1 MAIDVKFDLTGN
13 PEPPTII
20 LANRNGNKL
29 GQLKVDSKSIS
40 LIDKFNDASEIS
52 FTVNKYIDDKII
64 PLWDKIVDFKLI
76 YCKEWDVWF
85 EIRVEFN
92 EETESVK
99 TVFGTQL
106 GYAELSQIKLYDIEI
121 NTEKDIDRDDYK
133 ITILYDPEDSQ
144 ASLLDRM
151 FEKAPHYSIIH
162 VDPTIANIQRSF
174 SFDDVSLVDG
184 CQEIEEEIGCLFK
197 FHSNSDEKGMPQRTV
212 SVYDLCQNCN
222 DCDYRGEFTDVCP
235 ECGST
240 NIKYGY
246 GDDTTIFVTSD
257 ELASNGIELVAD
269 TDSVKNC
276 FKLVAGDD
284 LLTAT
289 VRNCNPNGTD
299 YLWYF
304 SDSLKED
311 MSDELVNKLNAYDNL
326 YKEYYDNHISHLDTT
341 LLNKYNAL
349 VTKYSIYNEDLQKVE
364 TPIKG
369 YSALMNAYYDVID
382 LGWYLKSGLMPT
394 VKMSETDAKEQASLL
409 TTTSLSPVAV
419 ANLDIVSLATMDSA
433 VLSMAKT
440 IVKPTYKVKIN
451 ASEKVQNGSL
461 VYWKGNFVITNY
473 SDEEDTAISN
483 TISIRIDDDEETF
496 IKQKIDKV
504 LNGENT
510 DDLSITG
517 LFKKEYSDFCAELKK
532 YALVPLNSF
541 HDACQACIDVLIEQG
556 VANADNDLYEDL
568 YLPYYNKLL
577 AIESEIKIRE
587 EEVNIVIGTYDING
601 NLINEG
607 LQQEIEECRNTI
619 QKALNFQDYMG
630 EELWLEF
637 CAYRREDKYSNEN
650 YISDGLNNAELF
662 SKALEFYKVAENEI
676 YKSAELQHSIS
687 ATLNNLLAIEKFK
700 PLVDS
705 FNVGNWLRVR
715 IDDNV
720 YKLRLLEYE
729 INFGDFDNIPVEFS
743 DVTKVRNGI
752 TDIES
757 ILNQAS
763 SMASSY
769 DALTKQANRGDEAR
783 STVRKWLNEG
793 LNTALVQI
801 QNNVNEDI
809 VIDNNGLIGRSY
821 SDITGTYSPEQIRLT
836 HNIIAYTDDDW
847 RTVRQAI
854 GKHKYVMYDNGTKGF
869 VDKVGYGMS
878 AEFVT
883 AGIVSG
889 SQIIGGDIYSDN
901 YSKADGTG
909 SYINLRDGTFSFA
922 GGTLKFDGEALSI
935 SSNDIPSKVSDLEN
949 DDGYVTETG
958 VVTIIDGTVNADYV
972 NALGI
977 TAKNISADTVI
988 GNAISGSTI
997 EGSTIKGGSININD
1011 RFMVDSYGNV
1021 TIPSGTISFNDL
1033 DDTPDLIT
1041 ESQVTQITKDTITTS
1056 YINALNV
1063 TAKDISATTLT
1074 GKTISG
1080 GSLDIG
1086 TATQYTKIKSDGYL
1100 EANYGK
1106 ISIFNFGN
1114 DGFYVD
1120 FNGDNMYDYY
1130 FSKHNFCARVYNT
1143 TGTNRAYMYMDTEKD
1158 ISDTY
1163 GRAIVYGYNYV
1174 DLRSD
1179 RQIRFIYDSDHT
1191 TFTSYFDTY
1200 NELLYVD
1207 GDIEYTGSLTKESD
1221 KRLKNDLGDV
1231 SVIEANNILDNLNIK
1246 KFTYKSD
1253 KRNRVNYGIY
1263 AQDLRDILKDY
1274 DIGYISALS
1283 IYDKNTDT
1291 YITDL
1296 NHLEDNVKY
1305 GVDYTQFIPLLIKA
1319 YQNLSDKIKEIE
1331 NLINE

>member
-52 FTVNKYIDDKII
+52 FTANKYIDDKII

-151 FEKAPHYSIIH
+151 FEKAPHYSVIH
-162 VDPTIANIQRSF
+162 VDSTIANIQRSF

-299 YLWYF
+299 YIWYF

-326 YKEYYDNHISHLDTT
+326 YKEYYDNHVSHLDTT
-341 LLNKYNAL
+341 LLNKYNSL

-394 VKMSETDAKEQASLL
+394 VKMSETDAKKQASLL
-409 TTTSLSPVAV
+409 TSSSLSPVAV
-419 ANLDIVSLATMDSA
+419 ADLSIVSLATMDSA

-440 IVKPTYKVKIN
+440 IVKPTYKVKVN
-451 ASEKVQNGSL
+451 ASEKVQSGSL

-473 SDEEDTAISN
+473 SDEEDTAISS
-483 TISIRIDDDEETF
+483 TISIRIDDNEEAF
-496 IKQKIDKV
+496 IKQKLDKV

-510 DDLSITG
+510 DDLSISG
-517 LFKKEYSDFCAELKK
+517 LFKKEYGDFCAELKK

-556 VANADNDLYEDL
+556 VASIENDLYLKL

-587 EEVNIVIGTYDING
+587 EEVNTVIGTYDING

-700 PLVDS
+700 PLVNS

-729 INFGDFDNIPVEFS
+729 IDFSDFDNIPVEFS

-854 GKHKYVMYDNGTKGF
+854 GKHKYVMYDNGVKGF

-901 YSKADGTG
+901 YSVANGTG
-909 SYINLRDGTFSFA
+909 SHLNLRDGTFSF
-922 GGTLKFDGEALSI
+922 GGGALQFNDGKLII
-935 SSNDIPSKVSDLEN
+935 SSKAADTNITEINEEWLKTTSVYAKNLQVDAAKINGELTADQINATNLKVDAANIIGALTIGQLEDGTIPTNLSDLFN
-949 DDGYVTETG
+949 DVGYVEEKGVTTIVEG
-958 VVTIIDGTVNADYV
+958 VVTTDYINARGIAAENITGTT
-972 NALGI
+972 I
-977 TAKNISADTVI
+977 TGKTLS
-988 GNAISGSTI
+988 
-997 EGSTIKGGSININD
+997 GGSITIGDNFSVSNSGILKCSSADISGKLNAGDGSVIGGLTVRNNQLETGTLTIFGGNQYAPDAYINFGSSSQFGNIHYSISAQRVCWQLVTDSTSGVDLGLFEVWHDDDDYGDEKIYTQIYLGNNYNGYDNVNNTIHLSGYDGSINCRTINCSLEINCKILNQSSDENFKNIIDWNGLYDAAFMELNPIVFTWKDDENLCKHIGLGARETKGIFEKYGLDSRGIVYYND
-1011 RFMVDSYGNV
+1011 KTDSYSV
-1021 TIPSGTISFNDL
+1021 AYSEL
-1033 DDTPDLIT
+1033 H
-1041 ESQVTQITKDTITTS
+1041 
-1056 YINALNV
+1056 ALE
-1063 TAKDISATTLT
+1063 
-1074 GKTISG
+1074 
-1080 GSLDIG
+1080 
-1086 TATQYTKIKSDGYL
+1086 IK
-1100 EANYGK
+1100 AIQK
-1106 ISIFNFGN
+1106 
-1114 DGFYVD
+1114 
-1120 FNGDNMYDYY
+1120 
-1130 FSKHNFCARVYNT
+1130 
-1143 TGTNRAYMYMDTEKD
+1143 NRAMIEELYE
-1158 ISDTY
+1158 I
-1163 GRAIVYGYNYV
+1163 I
-1174 DLRSD
+1174 
-1179 RQIRFIYDSDHT
+1179 
-1191 TFTSYFDTY
+1191 
-1200 NELLYVD
+1200 NEL
-1207 GDIEYTGSLTKESD
+1207 
-1221 KRLKNDLGDV
+1221 
-1231 SVIEANNILDNLNIK
+1231 K
-1246 KFTYKSD
+1246 K
-1253 KRNRVNYGIY
+1253 
-1263 AQDLRDILKDY
+1263 
-1274 DIGYISALS
+1274 
-1283 IYDKNTDT
+1283 
-1291 YITDL
+1291 
-1296 NHLEDNVKY
+1296 
-1305 GVDYTQFIPLLIKA
+1305 
-1319 YQNLSDKIKEIE
+1319 
-1331 NLINE
+1331 